1 MGVNNR
7 SHPDENGRW
16 GDVKWWGHNL
26 TEVGGGRHLNS
37 HQEGVQETE
46 KAPDSHNEFF
56 SRTATQG
63 TAEQNARHGEVELR
77 LNDCGVVCQRVADEG
92 EMVWCG
98 QNGQA

>member
-1 MGVNNR
+1 MVGAQPYR
-7 SHPDENGRW
+7 
-16 GDVKWWGHNL
+16 
-26 TEVGGGRHLNS
+26 GGGG
-37 HQEGVQETE
+37 EGTSIPTRRGSKTE